1 MTIQHIIIITVTAIC
16 VTILDVMVIGTNLLN
31 KIWITVKT
39 NMCEKYIPKES
50 SLIFKS
56 EEDFGILFLNVNNK
70 VIADAE
76 YKNDESFTAET
87 ALDKS
92 LYASN
97 MYLVS
102 KIDKSKRRRV
112 IKDKKPFEILRAFD
126 LKYIPRTGKNIQVD
140 IMPP

>member
-39 NMCEKYIPKES
+39 NMCEKYIPNES
-50 SLIFKS
+50 SLTLKS
-56 EEDFGILFLNVNNK
+56 EEDFGILFLNINNN

-92 LYASN
+92 SN
-97 MYLVS
+97 VSNIYFVS
-102 KIDKSKRRRV
+102 KSEKSNRITVTIDKT
-112 IKDKKPFEILRAFD
+112 PFETLILFE
-126 LKYIPRTGKNIQVD
+126 LKYIPNTGKNIQVD
-140 IMPP
+140 TMPP